1 MIFRLLCATSMLLGF
16 SLLTA
21 GARDEPKA
29 KTDKAKVIRPKVYDE
44 KADAKAD
51 IEKALALAKKDN
63 QRVLIQWG
71 ANWCGWCTLLND
83 RMKKDPKL
91 SHEMLYEYRVVHV
104 DVGQFDKNVDLSKQY
119 KANLSVGIPYL
130 TVLDADGNVLK
141 NQATDPFETKNA
153 DGKEGQNGHDPEKL
167 MAFLKEH
174 EAKPLLAEEV
184 MKQHMELAAKSDRL
198 VMLHFGAPWCGWC
211 HKLEAWLARPEV
223 AAIMGKE
230 FVDLK
235 IDVDRMPGGKEILA
249 RYGADKKGIP
259 WFVFM
264 DSKGKDLAT
273 SDDAKGQNIG
283 FPSEPAEI
291 AHFTKMLETSHRKL
305 SKEDIETLSAS
316 LKEEADKRAATLKE
330 AASKLKEAAVEK
342 K

>member
-1 MIFRLLCATSMLLGF
+1 MICRLLIATALLLSF
-16 SLLTA
+16 SLLPA

-29 KTDKAKVIRPKVYDE
+29 KAVKVKDDKAKVARPKVYDE

-51 IEKALALAKKDN
+51 IEKALKLAKKDN

-71 ANWCGWCTLLND
+71 ANWCGWCTLLHD

-91 SHEMLYEYRVVHV
+91 ARELLYEYRVVHV
-104 DVGQFDKNVDLSKQY
+104 DVGQFNKNVDLSKEY

-130 TVLDADGNVLK
+130 TVLDADGKVLK

-167 MAFLKEH
+167 MAFLKEF

-184 MKQHMELAAKSDRL
+184 MKQHMEEAAKTDRL

-211 HKLEAWLARPEV
+211 HRLEDWLARPEV
-223 AAIMGKE
+223 AAIMAKE

-235 IDVDRMPGGKEILA
+235 IDIDRMPGGKEIMS

-259 WFVFM
+259 WFVFL
-264 DSKGKDLAT
+264 DANGKNLAT
-273 SDDAKGQNIG
+273 SDDAEGKNIG
-283 FPSEPAEI
+283 FPSESAEI
-291 AHFTKMLETSHRKL
+291 KHFTKMLETSHRKL
-305 SKEDIETLSAS
+305 SKEDIDTLAS
-316 LKEEADKRAATLKE
+316 SLRDQPEARAAAARE
-330 AASKLKEAAVEK
+330 AAK
-342 K
+342 KK